1 VPQSHTITI
10 KSTLNAGGQRTGYH
24 YDPPQLPANLKDP
37 NTAVVPD
44 DEVIWKNADTQAHWP
59 AVTGAKKQV
68 VPNQFMPN
76 QIAPNSSSTAWI
88 VDKGSVGTLTYFDC
102 NDTAPNRPTGT
113 IVITTLAQS

>member
-10 KSTLNAGGQRTGYH
+10 RPTRNAGGVRTGYH
-24 YDPPQLPANLKDP
+24 YDPPQLPVNLKDP

-44 DEVIWKNADTQAHWP
+44 DEVIWKNVDTQAHWP
-59 AVTGAKKQV
+59 AVAGAQ
-68 VPNQFMPN
+68 NQFMPN

-88 VDKGSVGTLTYFDC
+88 VDAQSVGTLTYFDW

-113 IVITTLAQS
+113 IVITNLP